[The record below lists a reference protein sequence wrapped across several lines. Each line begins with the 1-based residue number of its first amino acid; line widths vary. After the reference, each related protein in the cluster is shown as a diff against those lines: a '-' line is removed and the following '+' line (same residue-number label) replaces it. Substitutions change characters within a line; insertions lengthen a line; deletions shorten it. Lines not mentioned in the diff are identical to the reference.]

1 MIVAG
6 NLRRTITVSR
16 LTKVRDDYGSETDT
30 YNDVMTLKAELVT
43 QKGNLVKNSL
53 ELFAQ
58 STLTFLIYYR
68 TILFTD
74 RVEYENQVYR
84 IIDIDEI
91 GYKEQLK
98 LTVQLIDM

>member
-1 MIVAG
+1 MIVVG
-6 NLRRTITVSR
+6 NLRRTITISR
-16 LTKVRDDYGSETDT
+16 LTKTRDQYGSETDV
-30 YNDVMTLKAELVT
+30 YNNVMTLKAELLT

-74 RVEYENQVYR
+74 RITYENQVYR

-91 GYKEQLK
+91 NFREQLK
-98 LTVQLIDM
+98 LTVQLINV